1 MSYVPFKIPTEF
13 ILKTFKKLKKK
24 KHSNHYYP
32 IKCSETQVIIENKRA
47 YIAFIIIMVVSWMKK
62 IIAKKVFNDRK
73 HLGKLWHN
81 FLSTQTIEMYIFVLI
96 ANAKLTMKSGSW
108 KVVRGLKHIH
118 YVLNFRQRSW
128 E

>member
-47 YIAFIIIMVVSWMKK
+47 YIAFIIIMVVS
-62 IIAKKVFNDRK
+62 
-73 HLGKLWHN
+73 
-81 FLSTQTIEMYIFVLI
+81 
-96 ANAKLTMKSGSW
+96 
-108 KVVRGLKHIH
+108 
-118 YVLNFRQRSW
+118 
-128 E
+128 